1 MDLDSLTIKVE
12 RDEDG
17 FYVGSVVEFPGCLT
31 QGKNVYELLDR
42 LKEAVALYL
51 EIKNYGV

>member
-17 FYVGSVVEFPGCLT
+17 FYVGSVVELSGCHT
-31 QGKNVYELLDR
+31 QARDFYELLDR

-51 EIKNYGV
+51 NESSQI